1 MGIYLKTGRVKSEWT
16 DYNGH
21 MNLAYY
27 IHLFDLAWETMLQRF
42 NMGEDSAKGEKR
54 TTFAVESHTTYNQ
67 EVKVGEEVDMNLI
80 FLDHDKKRVVYK
92 LEMINKEKKY
102 LAATSEVL
110 SVYVDFKIRKVVEF
124 EQNKILLIKDFIDV
138 NNSEFNPGSLTLISK
153 LKK

>member
-1 MGIYLKTGRVKSEWT
+1 MSNNSRKFQDANIQKAIIRS
-16 DYNGH
+16 N
-21 MNLAYY
+21 
-27 IHLFDLAWETMLQRF
+27 ET
-42 NMGEDSAKGEKR
+42 
-54 TTFAVESHTTYNQ
+54 
-67 EVKVGEEVDMNLI
+67 GEEVDMNLI

-110 SVYVDFKIRKVVEF
+110 SVYVDLKIRKVVEF